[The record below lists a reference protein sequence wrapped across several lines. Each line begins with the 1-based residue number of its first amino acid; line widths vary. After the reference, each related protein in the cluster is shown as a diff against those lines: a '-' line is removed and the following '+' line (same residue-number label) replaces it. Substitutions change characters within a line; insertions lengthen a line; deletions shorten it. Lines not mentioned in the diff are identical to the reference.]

1 MQNNLQTAE
10 TPPQRAE
17 MRQIKSRPLPPEG
30 GPGEDWPQTPHD
42 MGVAFQTPSAR
53 KDMVTEDSIEDNEG
67 ISKLSLP
74 ELQKKYWQ
82 LEQRLREMDIQCSDL
97 VEEITSLRAKNFL
110 DDYSVLKD
118 NFKTLDF
125 SIRSWC
131 IRLREHKTSANESMS
146 LAYPF
151 SNDKALFSFTAQ
163 ADELYFLISAMWT
176 WLIRLVFEGATDM
189 RTEDPDLWV
198 DEHSSRAMRHFEKK
212 FLAKG
217 EIFSRA
223 KYAISD

>member
-1 MQNNLQTAE
+1 MQDNMQTAE

-30 GPGEDWPQTPHD
+30 GPGGDWPHRPHD
-42 MGVAFQTPSAR
+42 MGAAFQTPSAR
-53 KDMVTEDSIEDNEG
+53 EDMVTEDRIEDNES

-74 ELQKKYWQ
+74 ELQKKYRQ
-82 LEQRLREMDIQCSDL
+82 LEQRLRETDRQCSDL

-110 DDYSVLKD
+110 DDDSALKD
-118 NFKTLDF
+118 NFKTLNF

-131 IRLREHKTSANESMS
+131 IRLREHKTSTNESMS

-151 SNDKALFSFTAQ
+151 SNDKALFSFTTH
-163 ADELYFLISAMWT
+163 ADELYFLISAMWA

-189 RTEDPDLWV
+189 RTGDPDLWV
-198 DEHSSRAMRHFEKK
+198 DEDSSIAMRHFEKK

-217 EIFSRA
+217 EIFFES
-223 KYAISD
+223 